1 LERSHAEQNAW
12 KKVLD
17 LFGRAFAVTT
27 FLAIWGALLS
37 TVLAAWNIYKDIR
50 DRGNI
55 RVEAY
60 LTEWEE
66 KDEET
71 GKLDTKY
78 EVEITLT
85 NIGRRPVIVTSIGV
99 RRDSRRLKSRGFSE
113 MYFDVRILPKSL
125 DPGEFVSI
133 ERDKLFFLV
142 DSEYDRLFARDSLG
156 RYYFLPKAELDRMRQ
171 NYRVPEARHPA

>member
-12 KKVLD
+12 KRVLD
-17 LFGRAFAVTT
+17 LLGPAFAVTT

-60 LTEWEE
+60 LTQWEE

-71 GKLDTKY
+71 GKSATEY

-85 NIGRRPVIVTSIGV
+85 NIGRRPVIVTSVGA
-99 RRDSRRLKSRGFSE
+99 RESRGLKSKGFSE
-113 MYFDVRILPKSL
+113 IYFDVRRILPKRL
-125 DPGEFVSI
+125 DAGEFVSL
-133 ERDKLFFLV
+133 ERDELFFLV
-142 DSEYDRLFARDSLG
+142 DSKYDRLFARDSLG
-156 RYYFLPKAELDRMRQ
+156 RYYFLPKAELDLMRQ
-171 NYRVPEARHPA
+171 NYRVPKARHPA